1 MHNGAKM
8 LNGHVK
14 LRDYIKG
21 QYVNKPVLSQITLL
35 LVQKY

>member
-1 MHNGAKM
+1 MSILLPFGAKM

-14 LRDYIKG
+14 LRDNIKE
-21 QYVNKPVLSQITLL
+21 QYVLSQITLL